1 MTTKSKLIVF
11 ATVVVCFICIG
22 MIGNE
27 AYAQGTSSLEKDI
40 ASRKGVSGSL
50 ASGGKENKDASRNPS
65 RLQMGVGIGS
75 CVVAFVVLKY
85 L

>member
-11 ATVVVCFICIG
+11 ATVVVCCLCIG

-27 AYAQGTSSLEKDI
+27 AYAQGSSSLDKDM
-40 ASRKGVSGSL
+40 ASRKGVSDSL
-50 ASGGKENKDASRNPS
+50 ASGGKENNDDSRIPS

>member
-1 MTTKSKLIVF
+1 MTTKSKLIMF
-11 ATVVVCFICIG
+11 ATVVVCVICIG

-27 AYAQGTSSLEKDI
+27 AYAQGSSSLDKDM
-40 ASRKGVSGSL
+40 ASRQGISESL
-50 ASGGKENKDASRNPS
+50 ANGSKENNDDSRTPS